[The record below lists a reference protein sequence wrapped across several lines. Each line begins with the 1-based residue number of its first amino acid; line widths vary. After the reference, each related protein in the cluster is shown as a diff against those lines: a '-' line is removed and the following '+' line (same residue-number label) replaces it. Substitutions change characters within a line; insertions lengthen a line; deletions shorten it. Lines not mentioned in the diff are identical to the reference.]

1 MSQELSFNELPQAVA
16 ALIEK
21 VDALTE
27 LVKNRNDEDNAKEED
42 QWFNLEQLCAYLPD
56 KPAKSTV
63 YGWVSDNLIP
73 YNKTGKKLRFL
84 KSKIDTWLQENA
96 HRTSTEIQMEA
107 MKHLYGNKGGAQ

>member
-1 MSQELSFNELPQAVA
+1 MSQELSFNELPGAVA
-16 ALIEK
+16 AIIEK
-21 VDALTE
+21 VDE
-27 LVKNRNDEDNAKEED
+27 LKTLIVNRNDEENAKEED

-84 KSKIDTWLQENA
+84 KSKIDAWLQENA
-96 HRTSTEIQMEA
+96 HRTNTEIQMEA
-107 MKHLYGNKGGAQ
+107 MKHLYGNKGGAL

>member
-1 MSQELSFNELPQAVA
+1 MSKELSFNELPQAVA

-21 VDALTE
+21 IDGLTE
-27 LVKNRNDEDNAKEED
+27 LVRNRNDEENSKEEE

-56 KPAKSTV
+56 KPEKSTV

-84 KSKIDTWLQENA
+84 KSKIDAWLQENA
-96 HRTSTEIQMEA
+96 HKTTSELQMEA
-107 MKHLYGNKGGAQ
+107 MKHLHGKSGGTL

>member
-1 MSQELSFNELPQAVA
+1 MSEELSFNDLPKAVA
-16 ALIEK
+16 MLIAKVDELKTLIE
-21 VDALTE
+21 
-27 LVKNRNDEDNAKEED
+27 NRNDEENAKEED
-42 QWFNLEQLCAYLPD
+42 QWFNLEQLCTYLPD

-84 KSKIDTWLQENA
+84 KSKIDAWLQENA

-107 MKHLYGNKGGAQ
+107 MKHLYGNKGGTL

>member
-1 MSQELSFNELPQAVA
+1 MSEELSFNELPKAVA
-16 ALIEK
+16 MLIAKVDELKTLIE
-21 VDALTE
+21 
-27 LVKNRNDEDNAKEED
+27 NRTDEENAKEED
-42 QWFNLEQLCAYLPD
+42 QWFNLEQLCTYLPD

-84 KSKIDTWLQENA
+84 KSKIDAWLQENA

-107 MKHLYGNKGGAQ
+107 MKHLYGNKGGTL